1 MGNPDDKVKDQ
12 STDNNELIYT
22 YNRELFY
29 HFDKEKGF
37 TQEVHYQNPD
47 NQVIIK
53 QSWDAAAQRLEEVR
67 QLVVIGKASPIA
79 YYMEKILME
88 VPMLAAYMD
97 ISKWRVKRHMK
108 QRVFQ
113 KLKPETL
120 AKYAEIFGI
129 TVAELTNSDTFK
141 R

>member
-1 MGNPDDKVKDQ
+1 MKE
-12 STDNNELIYT
+12 STDELQQDVKENQELIYT

-37 TQEVHYQNPD
+37 TAEVDYQNPD

-53 QSWDAAAQRLEEVR
+53 QSWDAAEERLETVR
-67 QLVVIGKASPIA
+67 QLVTMGKASPIA

-97 ISKWRVKRHMK
+97 LSKWRVKRHMK
-108 QRVFQ
+108 SKVFK
-113 KLKPETL
+113 KLKPEILT
-120 AKYAEIFGI
+120 KYAEVFGI
-129 TVAELTNSDTFK
+129 SVEELTHPEFL

>member
-1 MGNPDDKVKDQ
+1 MGNSDDKVKDQ

-29 HFDKEKGF
+29 HFDKDKGF
-37 TQEVHYQNPD
+37 TQEVNYQNPN

-88 VPMLAAYMD
+88 VPMLAAYMET
-97 ISKWRVKRHMK
+97 SKWRVKRHMK
-108 QRVFQ
+108 QRVFK

-129 TVAELTNSDTFK
+129 SVDELTNSDAFK